1 MFKKMLCLMSFIIV
15 ALSAHQWVQG
25 DIVFNVDGGITDA
38 GEIVA
43 VTITARDEDGT
54 PGNLTAYDLPLSIEG
69 FGTDLS
75 FAGFESS
82 VFGAAAPVITPG
94 VAPFNYDFQVTE
106 SDNTGVG
113 VPIGATEVELVTI
126 NFLVSDS
133 APVGSMF
140 DIGIITAPTPIA
152 SAYNFTGTDLGD
164 ESTSGTEAGV
174 VEIQGV
180 PEPSSLALGM
190 LALCGFAVRRSRV

>member
-1 MFKKMLCLMSFIIV
+1 MIRKLLCLTAVAII
-15 ALSAHQWVQG
+15 AFNTHQCAQG
-25 DIVFNVDGGITDA
+25 DIIFKVDSEITDA
-38 GEIVA
+38 GDIVG

-69 FGTDLS
+69 FGTDLTFS
-75 FAGFESS
+75 GFESS

-94 VAPFNYDFQVTE
+94 IAPFNYDFQVTE
-106 SDNTGVG
+106 SDSSGMGVA
-113 VPIGATEVELVTI
+113 IGAAEVDLVTI
-126 NFLVSDS
+126 NFLVSAT

-140 DIGIITAPTPIA
+140 DISIITTPTPIA

-164 ESTSGTEAGV
+164 ESTAGTEAGT

-180 PEPSSLALGM
+180 PEPSSLTLGM
-190 LALCGFAVRRSRV
+190 LALCGLAVRRSRI